1 MAILFYSEI
10 DDPEPW
16 RQAFAR
22 NLPAMEFRVWPDVG
36 DAEEISYAL
45 VWKPSPGLL
54 KTLPSLKAILSLGA
68 GVDGILRDAELPRHV
83 PLVRLV
89 DAGLAEQMSEYALY
103 GVLHFHRQM
112 HRYAVFQRQ
121 GQWRALEPV
130 AAPRRSVG
138 VMGLGVLGS
147 DFVRKLAPLD
157 FHVLGFSRTP
167 RQLPGV
173 VSFHGEEGLR
183 PFLAQSEILVNFLP
197 LTTQTQRILN
207 AERLAWLPD
216 GACIVNIARGGHVDE
231 EALLAALDSGH
242 IGGALLDVFD
252 REPLPAE
259 HPFWQHPRVFVTPH
273 VAAQAVAELA
283 VSQVID
289 NIRRI
294 ERGEQPV
301 GLVMIERG
309 Y

>member
-1 MAILFYSEI
+1 L
-10 DDPEPW
+10 
-16 RQAFAR
+16 
-22 NLPAMEFRVWPDVG
+22 
-36 DAEEISYAL
+36 
-45 VWKPSPGLL
+45 PGLL
-54 KTLPSLKAILSLGA
+54 KTLPNLKAILSLGA
-68 GVDGILRDAELPRHV
+68 GVDGILCDAELPPHV

-89 DAGLAEQMSEYALY
+89 DAGLASQMSEYALY

-112 HRYAVFQRQ
+112 HRYALFQRE

-130 AAPRRSVG
+130 DAAQRSVG
-138 VMGLGVLGS
+138 VMGLGVLGN
-147 DFVRKLAPLD
+147 DFVRKLAPLG
-157 FHVLGFSRTP
+157 FRVLGFSRTP
-167 RQLPGV
+167 RQLAGV
-173 VSFHGEEGLR
+173 LSFHGEEGLR
-183 PFLAQSEILVNFLP
+183 AFLARSEILVNFLP
-197 LTTQTQRILN
+197 LTAQTQRILN
-207 AERLAWLPD
+207 AERLAWLPR

-231 EALLAALDSGH
+231 DALLVALDSGH

-252 REPLPAE
+252 REPLPPE
-259 HPFWQHPRVFVTPH
+259 HPFWRHPRVFVTPH

-294 ERGEQPV
+294 ERGEQPI